1 METKAVAAAIL
12 LIGLVATMAG
22 AGLYAYFSDTET
34 STGNIFT
41 AGTLDL
47 KTIDWNELT
56 WRDGV
61 TATWTATNMKPGD
74 SFPFDMEFVGLSRAG
89 TITPGSLEITCN
101 YNVIEETP
109 QTESD
114 TDPYTNGHPDTM
126 AKQMII
132 TRFKC
137 NGTEYLGSIV
147 DFDEDG
153 KKTFYDLKNSPVT
166 GLPIPV
172 VTDGG
177 TFFRL
182 SVKFS
187 EDAGNDFQGDTFN
200 LTMIFTLKQ

>member
-1 METKAVAAAIL
+1 
-12 LIGLVATMAG
+12 
-22 AGLYAYFSDTET
+22 
-34 STGNIFT
+34 
-41 AGTLDL
+41 
-47 KTIDWNELT
+47 
-56 WRDGV
+56 
-61 TATWTATNMKPGD
+61 
-74 SFPFDMEFVGLSRAG
+74 
-89 TITPGSLEITCN
+89 
-101 YNVIEETP
+101 
-109 QTESD
+109 
-114 TDPYTNGHPDTM
+114 
-126 AKQMII
+126 MII

-187 EDAGNDFQGDTFN
+187 EDAGNDFQGDTFD